1 MVPYE
6 YKIELA
12 MANTDMNLLDLIE
25 LSIDE
30 LDEIIGF

>member
-1 MVPYE
+1 MPYE

-12 MANTDMNLLDLIE
+12 LANTDMDLADIIE
-25 LSIDE
+25 ISIDE